1 LGHLIVRRKT
11 GKNQC
16 AFVERIILVKTAMI
30 VLKGFTRMRKD
41 IALLETTVWKAEVQK
56 IAMDMVIALT

>member
-1 LGHLIVRRKT
+1 
-11 GKNQC
+11 
-16 AFVERIILVKTAMI
+16 MI

-56 IAMDMVIALT
+56 IAMDMVIALTSMEEPSVIV